1 VRGRA
6 LVLLLALGAV
16 AIAFARSRADDS
28 GDAGGTRPSARA
40 AGPAALRI
48 AFAYSPEK
56 AQLIR
61 ALVARFNAQHH
72 TLGGRTVVIEARNVA
87 SGAAETGIAQGRLK
101 PVAWSPASSLWAR
114 LLNFEA
120 DKRLA
125 PAENASI
132 VRTPL
137 VIAMWEPMARA
148 LGWPKA
154 RLGFADLLRLARA
167 PGGWAAVGHPEFG
180 RFKLVHTNP
189 DFSTSGLAAVMA
201 EYYAVTGKVDG
212 LTERDV
218 RASTAR
224 RTIRDLERSIVHYG
238 PTTPFVAQQMHR
250 EGPGYASAAAME
262 EVTLRL
268 FNRERG
274 SRDRLVALYPK
285 EGTFFSDNP
294 YIVLSAPWVSPQEA
308 RAARLFERF
317 ALSQVT
323 PKAAAAYD
331 FRPGGGQLPSASGAR
346 GADVAVDLRQPQQ
359 VLALPEPRVLATIRR
374 AWRVDR
380 KPARIL
386 LVVDTST
393 SMSAEGRLDHAKA
406 GLRAFLR
413 QVSPQ
418 DSVGLTAF
426 SDHVRSL
433 APIRSIRSNGRELG
447 RLVNGLVPDGAT
459 VLYDATAAGVRQ
471 VEAGARA
478 DHINA
483 VVVLTDGQ
491 DATSTLRAQ
500 DVIDRLKLHSESDRR
515 VRVFTIAYSSE
526 ASQEQLRAIAR
537 ASGGDASTGTTAN
550 IVSVYERIGSFF

>member
-1 VRGRA
+1 
-6 LVLLLALGAV
+6 
-16 AIAFARSRADDS
+16 
-28 GDAGGTRPSARA
+28 
-40 AGPAALRI
+40 
-48 AFAYSPEK
+48 
-56 AQLIR
+56 
-61 ALVARFNAQHH
+61 
-72 TLGGRTVVIEARNVA
+72 
-87 SGAAETGIAQGRLK
+87 
-101 PVAWSPASSLWAR
+101 
-114 LLNFEA
+114 
-120 DKRLA
+120 
-125 PAENASI
+125 
-132 VRTPL
+132 
-137 VIAMWEPMARA
+137 
-148 LGWPKA
+148 
-154 RLGFADLLRLARA
+154 
-167 PGGWAAVGHPEFG
+167 
-180 RFKLVHTNP
+180 
-189 DFSTSGLAAVMA
+189 
-201 EYYAVTGKVDG
+201 
-212 LTERDV
+212 
-218 RASTAR
+218 
-224 RTIRDLERSIVHYG
+224 
-238 PTTPFVAQQMHR
+238 
-250 EGPGYASAAAME
+250 ME

-331 FRPGGGQLPSASGAR
+331 FRPGGGQLPSASSAR

-526 ASQEQLRAIAR
+526 ASQEELRAIAR